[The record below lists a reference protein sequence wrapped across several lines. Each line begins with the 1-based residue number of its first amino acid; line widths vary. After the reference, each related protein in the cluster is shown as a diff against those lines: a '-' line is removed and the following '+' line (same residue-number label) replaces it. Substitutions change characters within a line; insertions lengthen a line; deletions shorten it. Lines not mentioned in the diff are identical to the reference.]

1 MYSKNPII
9 SDNLSH
15 IIFITGGTKSGKSE
29 FAEHLAKKA
38 NKLSYV
44 ALSENNIND
53 KEWQEK
59 INLHKKR
66 RPKNWKLIET
76 TDLLSTLSKEHGPL
90 LIDSI
95 GGFVMESIEKEYI
108 EWSKKMNSLI
118 SSLKKRNS
126 ITFIVGEQV
135 GWSLVSEY
143 KIGNKYIERIGDL
156 QKRIT
161 KISKD
166 NWLAINGRAI
176 KIDDI
181 SLEIPIENW
190 K

>member
-1 MYSKNPII
+1 MNAT
-9 SDNLSH
+9 DLSFRDYLSN
-15 IIFITGGTKSGKSE
+15 IIFITGGTKSGKSQ
-29 FAEHLAKKA
+29 FAEHLAKDIKE
-38 NKLSYV
+38 LSYV
-44 ALSENNIND
+44 ALSENNIDD

-59 INLHKKR
+59 INLHQKR

-76 TDLLSTLSKEHGPL
+76 TDLLSTLIKVEGPL

-95 GGFVMESIEKEYI
+95 GGFVMESIGKEQN
-108 EWSKKMNSLI
+108 EWSTKMNLLI
-118 SSLKKRNS
+118 SLLMKRKS

-143 KIGNKYIERIGDL
+143 KIGNTYIERIGEL

-176 KIDDI
+176 KIDEI
-181 SLEIPIENW
+181 SIEIPT
-190 K
+190 

>member
-1 MYSKNPII
+1 MNTENTNIFN
-9 SDNLSH
+9 DLSH

-29 FAEHLAKKA
+29 FAEHLAKDAK
-38 NKLSYV
+38 KLSYV
-44 ALSENNIND
+44 ALSVNDTND
-53 KEWQEK
+53 KEWQKK
-59 INLHKKR
+59 INIHQKR

-76 TDLLSTLSKEHGPL
+76 TDLLNTLRKEDGPL

-95 GGFVMESIEKEYI
+95 GGFVMESIDRENKEWLTKI
-108 EWSKKMNSLI
+108 NSLI
-118 SSLKKRNS
+118 FLLKKRRSNT
-126 ITFIVGEQV
+126 IIVGEQV

-143 KIGNKYIERIGDL
+143 KIGNIFIERIGEL

-176 KIDDI
+176 KIDEI
-181 SLEIPIENW
+181 SLEIPT
-190 K
+190 